1 VSEQI
6 RMPRLGAAGW
16 ARWAWRQLTSMRTA
30 LLLLLLLAVAAIPG
44 SVLPQRRIDPVR
56 VQSYLAAH
64 PVAGPWLDRLGGFD
78 VYASVWFS
86 AIYLLLFVSLLG
98 CVLPR
103 SRQLWRTWRAEPPR
117 TPSRLDRLP
126 AHRSAPVAMAPDEA
140 LAAARAALR
149 RRRYRVADHRDL
161 AGPDGAAAGQDADG
175 VSASLAAERGYL
187 AEVGNLAFHLA
198 LLGVLVSVA
207 AGSLFGWSGEAIVIT
222 GRTFANI
229 LPSYDS
235 FRAGS
240 RVDAADLSPF
250 WFRLDDLQ
258 VRFEERAAGNQFGAP
273 RDFRAEVSVHPAPGA
288 PAEQQTLRVND
299 PLSVGGA
306 RVFLVG
312 NGYAP
317 ELTVRDGQGRIAFSG
332 AVPFVAR
339 DSSYTSTG
347 VVKVPDALPQSLGV
361 GAMLLPTAIR
371 ASNGQPISVFPDAR
385 NPVLLITAYTGD
397 LGLDS
402 GVPQSVYSLD
412 VRKMKQLQSSPGQ
425 PFSAMLA
432 PGDAVRLPGG
442 AGTVS
447 FDGLRRYAALDIRH
461 DPSSGWALAAALLAL
476 GGLVISLSVRRR
488 RVWVRVRFAAEGG
501 PARTVVEVAGL
512 ARRDDPGLDAEIA
525 AVLAAI
531 TGVQG
536 DVPAAPGDAGEPEVI
551 GLPEEA
557 LDDAVTV
564 KE

>member
-126 AHRSAPVAMAPDEA
+126 AHRSAAVAMAPDEA
-140 LAAARAALR
+140 LAAARAVLR
-149 RRRYRVADHRDL
+149 RRRYRVTEHRDL
-161 AGPDGAAAGQDADG
+161 AAQDGAAAGRGAAG
-175 VSASLAAERGYL
+175 AVSSSLAAERGYL

-207 AGSLFGWSGEAIVIT
+207 VGSLFGWSGEAIVVT
-222 GRTFANI
+222 GRYFANI

-240 RVDAADLSPF
+240 RVDAAGLSPF

-258 VRFEERAAGNQFGAP
+258 VRFEERATGNQFGAP
-273 RDFRAEVSVHPAPGA
+273 RDFRARVSVHPAPGA
-288 PAEQQTLRVND
+288 PVQQQTLRVND
-299 PLSVGGA
+299 PVSVGGA

-317 ELTVRDGQGRIAFSG
+317 ELTVQDGQGHVAFSG

-339 DSSYTSTG
+339 DASYTSTG
-347 VVKVPDALPQSLGV
+347 VVKVPDALPQPLGV
-361 GAMLLPTAIR
+361 AAMLLPTAIR
-371 ASNGQPISVFPDAR
+371 ASDGQPISVFPDAR

-397 LGLDS
+397 LGLES

-412 VRKMKQLQSSPGQ
+412 VRKMKQLQASPGR

-442 AGTVS
+442 AGTVR

-476 GGLVISLSVRRR
+476 AGLVISLSVRRR
-488 RVWVRVRFAAEGG
+488 RVWVRVRSAAEGEA
-501 PARTVVEVAGL
+501 ARTVVEVAGL

-525 AVLAAI
+525 EVLVAI
-531 TGVQG
+531 TGVPDSG
-536 DVPAAPGDAGEPEVI
+536 PAGPDAEQPAVI
-551 GLPEEA
+551 GLRTQA
-557 LDDAVTV
+557 LDDVVTV